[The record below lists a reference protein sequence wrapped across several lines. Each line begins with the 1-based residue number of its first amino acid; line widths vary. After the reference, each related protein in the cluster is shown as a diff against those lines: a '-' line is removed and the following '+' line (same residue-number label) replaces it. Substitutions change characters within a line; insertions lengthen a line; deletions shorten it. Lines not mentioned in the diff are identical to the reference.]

1 MSDRGESI
9 PRRVRR
15 GSSTSHSATPIVE
28 GVASPSP
35 IHPVPQAFTRVQ
47 SVLADASDVPHVSVS
62 TIKAPSKLAPFATAI
77 GAEVHA
83 DASFQRVTGEEIDEL
98 ATGRIVVLHDPASP
112 AEWEGDFRIVSYI
125 RAELEHDMG
134 HEAMLGAVAWSWLTD
149 ALSAHD
155 CDTVAAGG
163 TTTRVLSE
171 SFGTLAARPSTI
183 DLELRASWTPVLG
196 EPEDIVDHFDAWID
210 LLTTV
215 AGLPPL
221 PEGVTALPGRRR

>member
-1 MSDRGESI
+1 
-9 PRRVRR
+9 VAH
-15 GSSTSHSATPIVE
+15 SSPPIVDD
-28 GVASPSP
+28 VASPSSL
-35 IHPVPQAFTRVQ
+35 HPVPQSFSRVKT
-47 SVLADASDVPHVSVS
+47 VLEGVSDVPHVSVS
-62 TIKAPSKLAPFATAI
+62 TIRAPSKLAPFAAAI

-83 DASFQRVTGEEIDEL
+83 DASFQRVTGEDIDEL
-98 ATGRIVVLHDPASP
+98 ATGRVVVLHDPAHP
-112 AEWEGDFRIVSYI
+112 DEWEGDFRIVSYI

-149 ALSAHD
+149 ALDAHD
-155 CDTVAAGG
+155 CDVLAAGG

-183 DLELRASWTPVLG
+183 DLELRASWTPVLA
-196 EPEDIVDHFDAWID
+196 EPEDIVDHFDAWVD

-221 PEGVTALPGRRR
+221 PDGVTALPGRRR